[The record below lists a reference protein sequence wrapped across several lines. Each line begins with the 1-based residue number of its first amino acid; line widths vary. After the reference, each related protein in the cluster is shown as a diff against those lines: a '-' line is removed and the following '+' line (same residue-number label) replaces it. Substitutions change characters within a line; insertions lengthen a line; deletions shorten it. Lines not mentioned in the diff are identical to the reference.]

1 MGNQKKFY
9 QRWINITEKS
19 KLIYECKLVGN
30 VFDTI
35 NLAIKSVSDNAF
47 ANNKENQIKIDAL
60 NKIFLNMTLGLGG
73 TLKKWREVNQ
83 LEKIVSLMSKQK
95 R

>member
-1 MGNQKKFY
+1 
-9 QRWINITEKS
+9 
-19 KLIYECKLVGN
+19 
-30 VFDTI
+30 
-35 NLAIKSVSDNAF
+35 
-47 ANNKENQIKIDAL
+47 
-60 NKIFLNMTLGLGG
+60 MTLGLGG